1 MTRWDG
7 ESPLSSTT
15 LVPLLQRLLLNVL
28 ILLMVGLIGLGLPAP
43 QARAQSAT
51 QTPSQTTA
59 SAKGQAQPQAPSVTQ
74 TGTAAATASG
84 AAQGVAQGAAQGAAS
99 ATASATAPRPS
110 TEGREPLRIGSKRF
124 TESYILAEVLACTV
138 RDHDPAARVE
148 VRQGLGNTAIVLA
161 ALKAGSIDVYA
172 EYTGTIEREILGL
185 RGTGVA
191 AGARGAGA
199 AAGHADTLDR
209 LRAALRPMGLGVDVP
224 LGFNNGYALAMRGDV
239 SRRMS
244 LTRLS
249 QLKDHADLRL
259 GLSNE
264 FIGRADGWP
273 GLAQRYGLPQ
283 RPQGLDHGLAYQA
296 LRSGQIDLTD
306 IYTTD
311 AQIAA
316 QGLVVLDDDDGYFP
330 RYDAVLLYRLTL
342 PQQHPKAWAAL
353 QSLQGRIHEPAM
365 IAMNAQA
372 ELQAQPFD
380 RIAAAFLAGKIGAA
394 APPEGSAA
402 QAASGASSAASAGT
416 GAGIGDA
423 ATLWSR
429 IAGPDLPRL
438 TRQHLTLVGVSVAL
452 APLIG
457 LPLALLLHPWPRWR
471 SALLA
476 VSALLQTVPS
486 LALLAVLIWAMGRI
500 GPGPAL
506 VALSLYALLPILR
519 NGTVGLDEVPEGL
532 ATAGKALGLTRTQ
545 VLRFIQWPLA
555 LPVMLAGVRTATS
568 LSVGTATMAA
578 FIGAGGFGE
587 RIVTGLALN
596 DPALLLAGALPA
608 AALALAFEGL
618 FSLLAWW
625 LARRPRH

>member
-1 MTRWDG
+1 
-7 ESPLSSTT
+7 
-15 LVPLLQRLLLNVL
+15 
-28 ILLMVGLIGLGLPAP
+28 MVGL
-43 QARAQSAT
+43 
-51 QTPSQTTA
+51 TTA
-59 SAKGQAQPQAPSVTQ
+59 SAS
-74 TGTAAATASG
+74 
-84 AAQGVAQGAAQGAAS
+84 AS
-99 ATASATAPRPS
+99 ASASISSVRA
-110 TEGREPLRIGSKRF
+110 EGRDEPLRIGSKRF
-124 TESYILAEVLACTV
+124 TESYILAEVLAQTV
-138 RDHDPAARVE
+138 RVQDPTTRVD

-185 RGTGVA
+185 P
-191 AGARGAGA
+191 GAGA
-199 AAGHADTLDR
+199 ATGRAGTLDQ

-239 SRRMS
+239 ARRLS

-249 QLKDHADLRL
+249 QLKNHADLRL

-273 GLAQRYGLPQ
+273 GLARRYGLPQ

-316 QGLVVLDDDDGYFP
+316 QGLVVLEDDAGYFP

-353 QSLQGRIHEPAM
+353 QSLQGRIHETAM

-380 RIAAAFLAGKIGAA
+380 RIAAAFLA
-394 APPEGSAA
+394 SAVPA
-402 QAASGASSAASAGT
+402 TAASGASVSPAASGSVPQP
-416 GAGIGDA
+416 GVA
-423 ATLWSR
+423 ALWSR
-429 IAGPDLPRL
+429 LAGPDLPRL
-438 TRQHLTLVGVSVAL
+438 TLQHLTLVVVSVAL
-452 APLIG
+452 ATLIG

-532 ATAGKALGLTRTQ
+532 VTAATALGLTRLQ
-545 VLRFIQWPLA
+545 VLRFIQGPLA

-618 FSLLAWW
+618 FSLLARW
-625 LARRPRH
+625 LARRPTQ